1 MTVLTVDCRE
11 SKIIQKLKDQNEK
24 FHIESMDIGDF
35 SLHDENYHLIVERKT
50 WLDLRASIRDNRF
63 REQRSRLREWKS
75 SHQNRQIMYMIEGMF
90 EPEFANERRTCE
102 RLMIGYTI
110 PVLFMESMDGVVRQ
124 LQDWKQMC
132 SLEKLF
138 QTRDILQDQVESRI
152 RKKNYDDPSL
162 FFQTTLCQMKG
173 ITTSMARA
181 ISHRFSTVKEFVHT
195 MEKESPEDFQ
205 RQFLEIEYTTETGKT
220 KKIGM
225 SLYERLCKN
234 IGYS

>member
-11 SKIIQKLKDQNEK
+11 SKIIQKLKDQDEM
-24 FHIESMDIGDF
+24 FHIQHMDIGDF
-35 SLHDENYHLIVERKT
+35 SLHDENYHLIIERKT
-50 WLDLRASIRDNRF
+50 WIDLRASIRDNRF

-75 SHQNRQIMYMIEGMF
+75 SHQNRQIMYMIEGVF
-90 EPEFANERRTCE
+90 EPDFIHERRTCE

-110 PVLFMESMDGVVRQ
+110 PVLFIDSMDNVVKQ
-124 LQDWKQMC
+124 LRDWKQIS

-138 QTRDILQDQVESRI
+138 QTRDIVQDQIESRT

-181 ISHRFSTVKEFVHT
+181 ISERFGTLKEFVQT
-195 MEKESPEDFQ
+195 IERESPEDF
-205 RQFLEIEYTTETGKT
+205 RSQFLEIEYTTETGKL
-220 KKIGM
+220 KKIGI
-225 SLYERLCKN
+225 SLYERLSKN